1 MDTFIQPQQPT
12 TGVPSRT
19 QATAAMAAYG
29 AIMAGAF
36 ACFWIIRSYGQ
47 SLDAPAVATTL
58 ARSAAAAEPA
68 VNILWHLLIAL
79 ASVILVGRFLGACF
93 RRIGQ
98 PPVMGEVIGG
108 IVLGPSVL
116 GALSPAA
123 FTFILA
129 PTVTPYLGVVAQL
142 GVVLYMFLV
151 GLELKA
157 DHVRGR
163 LPATIAI
170 SHVSIVVPFVL
181 GAALALYLYPRFSAA
196 DVPFTSFSLF
206 LGIAMS
212 ITAFPVLAR
221 ILSDFQ
227 LTATSL
233 GTMAIACAAVD
244 DVTAWSLLALVV
256 GVVQATPANAAK
268 VIGLSLAFSGLMLC
282 VVRPKIGALL
292 RALPR
297 QPTRGDVAIVFVG
310 LLVAG
315 AMTEGIGI
323 HALFGAFL
331 CGVVIP
337 HDSPLGRMLA
347 DSLDHVVTI
356 LLLPAFFAYAGL
368 RTQIGLLSGV
378 GPWLVCALIVAVA
391 TIGKVGGTLVAGRSA
406 GLSWR
411 TSAALGVLMNTR
423 GLMQLI
429 VLNVGLDLGIITP
442 TMFTMMVVMAIVTT
456 LGTAPA
462 LRWLIAPDLAAE
474 ASSRRAPHALET

>member
-1 MDTFIQPQQPT
+1 
-12 TGVPSRT
+12 
-19 QATAAMAAYG
+19 MAAYG
-29 AIMAGAF
+29 GIMAGAV
-36 ACFWIIRSYGQ
+36 ACFWIIRWYGQ
-47 SLDAPAVATTL
+47 RLDGPAVATTL
-58 ARSAAAAEPA
+58 ARSAAAAEPT
-68 VNILWHLLIAL
+68 VGIVWHLLVAL
-79 ASVILVGRFLGACF
+79 ASVILVGRSLGACF
-93 RRIGQ
+93 RRVGQ

-108 IVLGPSVL
+108 ILLGPSVL
-116 GALSPAA
+116 GALSPAV
-123 FTFILA
+123 FKFILA

-151 GLELKA
+151 GLELQP
-157 DHVRGR
+157 DRVRGQ
-163 LPATIAI
+163 LHATVAI
-170 SHVSIVVPFVL
+170 SHVSIAVPFLL

-233 GTMAIACAAVD
+233 GSVAIACAAVD
-244 DVTAWSLLALVV
+244 DVTAWCLLALVV
-256 GVVQATPANAAK
+256 GVVQASAGTAAI
-268 VIGLSLAFSGLMLC
+268 VAALTVGFSGLMLC
-282 VVRPKIGALL
+282 VVRPTVAALM
-292 RALPR
+292 RESSR
-297 QPTRGDVAIVFVG
+297 EPTRGEVALALVC
-310 LLVAG
+310 LLVA
-315 AMTEGIGI
+315 ASVTEAIGV

-337 HDSPLGRMLA
+337 HDSPLGRTLA
-347 DSLDHVVTI
+347 RSLDHVVTI

-378 GPWLVCALIVAVA
+378 EAWLTCLLIVAVA
-391 TIGKVGGTLVAGRSA
+391 TIGKVGGTLVAGRST
-406 GLSWR
+406 GLTWR

-429 VLNVGLDLGIITP
+429 VLNVGLDLAIITP
-442 TMFTMMVVMAIVTT
+442 TVFTMMVVMAVVTT

-462 LRWLIAPDLAAE
+462 LRWLTATDPAAE
-474 ASSRRAPHALET
+474 APGRRAPQPLEA

>member
-1 MDTFIQPQQPT
+1 MDMLIQPQRSAT
-12 TGVPSRT
+12 VVPSR
-19 QATAAMAAYG
+19 AHGAAAMAAYG
-29 AIMAGAF
+29 GLIAGGF
-36 ACFWIIRSYGQ
+36 GLLLIIRRYGQ
-47 SLDAPAVATTL
+47 SLAAPVVATAA
-58 ARSAAAAEPA
+58 ARSAPAADPN
-68 VNILWHLLIAL
+68 VGVLWHLLVAL

-116 GALSPAA
+116 GAVSPAA
-123 FTFILA
+123 FHFILA
-129 PTVTPYLGVVAQL
+129 PTVMPYLGVVAQL

-151 GLELKA
+151 GLELQP
-157 DHVRGR
+157 DRVRGR
-163 LPATIAI
+163 LHATIAI

-233 GTMAIACAAVD
+233 GSVALACAAVD
-244 DVTAWSLLALVV
+244 DVTAWCLLALVV
-256 GVVQATPANAAK
+256 GVVQATPATAAK
-268 VIGLSLAFSGLMLC
+268 VVALTLGFSGVMLYI
-282 VVRPKIGALL
+282 VGPKIGALL
-292 RALPR
+292 RGLPR
-297 QPTRGDVAIVFVG
+297 QPTRGDVAVAFVG
-310 LLVAG
+310 LLVA
-315 AMTEGIGI
+315 ATMTEAIGI

-331 CGVVIP
+331 CGVIIP
-337 HDSPLGRMLA
+337 HDSALGRTLS

-356 LLLPAFFAYAGL
+356 LLLPAFFAYSGM
-368 RTQIGLLSGV
+368 RTQIGLLSGWE
-378 GPWLVCALIVAVA
+378 PWLVCGLIVAVA
-391 TIGKVGGTLVAGRSA
+391 TIGKVGGTLVAGRTS
-406 GLSWR
+406 GLTWR

-429 VLNVGLDLGIITP
+429 VLTLGLDLGILTP

-462 LRWLIAPDLAAE
+462 LQWLIAADLAPAVSERE
-474 ASSRRAPHALET
+474 AASFVET